1 MRIRTRIFLG
11 VLAVV
16 GVGFYLF
23 IRWISF
29 DLEPQYRKTTEE
41 PLVDSARILASMAAV
56 TARGGQVD
64 VAAFRRALADA
75 GSRPFSAAIYDHV
88 KTGIDFHIYM
98 TDGKGTV
105 IFDSADGAWEGDDF
119 SKWNDVYHAL
129 RGEYGAR
136 TSQDDPDD
144 PSSKVMYVAAPIVV
158 GEKTV
163 GVLSVGK
170 PTQTAKAFAMR
181 SREKIF
187 LGGLV
192 MFSAMII
199 VVVFLSAMISRPI
212 RRLTDYAKAVRD
224 GGRPPLPRLGSR
236 EARELGTAFEEMRD
250 ALEGR
255 QYVERYVQ
263 VLTHEIKG
271 PLAAIRGAAEL
282 LHEDMP
288 AEQRERF
295 LANVRNESERI
306 QGIIEKL
313 LLLSSLETRK
323 GLGPTERIDLREV
336 ADEAVRSLSSAIERK
351 GVRIAVKGDR
361 GLPFD
366 GAPFLVRHAVANVL
380 QNAIDFSPA
389 GGEIAMAIA
398 AADGF
403 VGLSVRDGGPGIPE
417 YAREKV
423 FDRFYSLTRPDTGKK
438 SSGLG
443 LSLVREI
450 ALLHRGSIQLS
461 AASGGGTIAVLRFPL
476 KSA

>member
-1 MRIRTRIFLG
+1 MKIRTRIFLG

-16 GVGFYLF
+16 GIGFYLF
-23 IRWISF
+23 LRWIAF

-41 PLVDSARILASMAAV
+41 PLVDSARILASMASA

-64 VAAFRRALADA
+64 VAAFRRAFADA
-75 GSRPFSAAIYDHV
+75 RSRPFSAAIFDHV
-88 KTGIDFHIYM
+88 KTGIDFRIYI
-98 TDGKGTV
+98 TDAKGFV
-105 IFDSADGAWEGDDF
+105 LFDSADGFWEGDDF
-119 SKWNDVYHAL
+119 SNWNDVYHAL

-158 GEKTV
+158 GGKTV

-187 LGGLV
+187 LGGVV
-192 MFSAMII
+192 MFSAIVL

-212 RRLTDYAKAVRD
+212 RKLTDYANAVRD
-224 GGRPPLPRLGSR
+224 GKRAVMPRLGSG
-236 EARELGTAFEEMRD
+236 EAKELGAAFEEMRD

-282 LHEDMP
+282 LHEEMP
-288 AEQRERF
+288 AEQRDRF

-306 QGIIEKL
+306 QMIIEKL
-313 LLLSSLETRK
+313 LLLSSLESRK

-351 GVRIAVKGDR
+351 ALRIDLKGQR

-366 GAPFLVRHAVANVL
+366 GDPFLVRHAVANLL
-380 QNAIDFSPA
+380 QNAVDFSPE
-389 GGEIAMAIA
+389 GGEVTVAVAP
-398 AADGF
+398 ADGF
-403 VGLSVRDGGPGIPE
+403 VELSVRDRGPGIPDF
-417 YAREKV
+417 AQEKV
-423 FDRFYSLTRPDTGKK
+423 FDRFYSLKRPDTGKK

-450 ALLHRGSIQLS
+450 ALLHRGTIALS
-461 AASGGGTIAVLRFPL
+461 GAPGGGTVAVLRFPF